1 MIFYS
6 RYFIYS
12 LANST
17 IIIIYIYDFNH
28 LYTTDKNNMT
38 LTLKSCV
45 GKQQAIML
53 RAFLCSLLIV
63 VRVHLHRY
71 SRRVWNYFKNWCAY
85 MEWNTI
91 PLNLADVSNPV
102 LLLSYYS
109 RFLTVYCNHIFPKNN
124 YSASFYPN
132 IRYLSNCH
140 FTSFIQHLFILWK
153 WIGLCVIFDLKTFY
167 KYFLRIK
174 PQSSIEK
181 QAIWT
186 CDFDWILN

>member
-1 MIFYS
+1 MC
-6 RYFIYS
+6 IYGMKYH
-12 LANST
+12 T
-17 IIIIYIYDFNH
+17 F
-28 LYTTDKNNMT
+28 K
-38 LTLKSCV
+38 
-45 GKQQAIML
+45 
-53 RAFLCSLLIV
+53 
-63 VRVHLHRY
+63 
-71 SRRVWNYFKNWCAY
+71 SRRCF
-85 MEWNTI
+85 ESRI
-91 PLNLADVSNPV
+91 SLI
-102 LLLSYYS
+102 LLSYYS

-132 IRYLSNCH
+132 IRYLSNCD

-186 CDFDWILN
+186 CDFDWILNSKSNSTNMLIQEPVHVSSCRDNYKNHYQLFNKIHLFRFTQQYHFNQHLKISL